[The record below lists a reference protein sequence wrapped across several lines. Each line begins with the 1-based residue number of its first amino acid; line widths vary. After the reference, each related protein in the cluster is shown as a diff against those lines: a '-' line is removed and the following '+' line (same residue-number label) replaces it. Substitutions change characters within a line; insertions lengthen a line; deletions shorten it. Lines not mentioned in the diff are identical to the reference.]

1 MKVAVIGGGTWGT
14 TVANLC
20 AQNKPTMLWARNSDD
35 VASINDRHENARYL
49 PGYALHND
57 LTASTDLA
65 AVLADADVTLIGLPS
80 DVLGDALNAMGDLLV
95 AGTPIISLTKGFDPK
110 TAQRMSEVIARKLPG
125 HRVGVLT
132 GPNLAKEILD
142 NQATASVLA
151 FEDLELAESLQ
162 SLFATE
168 RFRIYTN
175 PDVTGCEIGGALKNV
190 IAIAVGMADGLSAG
204 DNTRAALVTRGVA
217 EMTRLGVALGGE
229 PETFTG
235 LAGMGDLLATSISDQ
250 SRNRAFGEA
259 LGKGQEISTITAEM
273 DHVVEGVTSAPIVAR
288 LAREAGV
295 ELPICEQVR
304 CVIEEG
310 RTAQEAYRG
319 LLRRPQQSE
328 INRLA

>member
-49 PGYALHND
+49 PGYALHSD

-110 TAQRMSEVIARKLPG
+110 TAQRMSEVIAQKLPG

-168 RFRIYTN
+168 RFRIYT
-175 PDVTGCEIGGALKNV
+175 C
-190 IAIAVGMADGLSAG
+190 
-204 DNTRAALVTRGVA
+204 
-217 EMTRLGVALGGE
+217 
-229 PETFTG
+229 
-235 LAGMGDLLATSISDQ
+235 LLYTSPSPRD
-250 SRNRAFGEA
+250 
-259 LGKGQEISTITAEM
+259 
-273 DHVVEGVTSAPIVAR
+273 
-288 LAREAGV
+288 
-295 ELPICEQVR
+295 
-304 CVIEEG
+304 
-310 RTAQEAYRG
+310 
-319 LLRRPQQSE
+319 
-328 INRLA
+328 